1 MDRDRERDRGAPR
14 RPEEPVE
21 GRARTPEPTIDE
33 PPRRQSAE
41 DLAQEAGRS
50 NWGPGVLAAF
60 LTFLLLE
67 LLVFGLGLVAA
78 TDRPGDAGSEDVV
91 TGIVGLIAFFVGG
104 YVASMTSGA
113 RDERAGLLDGVLVW
127 AFVTILLLLFSSL
140 GVGQFFGA
148 LGDVVGQSRALGDP
162 TTTIDPSQIS
172 NTIQSSAL
180 GAFLSLLVWALA
192 SAAGGWLGARSG
204 LTIGRTGGVRRL
216 G

>member
-21 GRARTPEPTIDE
+21 GRTHTPEAAIDE
-33 PPRRQSAE
+33 PRRGGAE

-50 NWGPGVLAAF
+50 NWGPGVLAGF
-60 LTFLLLE
+60 LTFLVLE

-78 TDRPGDAGSEDVV
+78 TDRPGDAGSEDVI

-127 AFVTILLLLFSSL
+127 AFVTILMLLFSSL

-172 NTIQSSAL
+172 NTIKSSAL

-192 SAAGGWLGARSG
+192 AAAGGWLGARSG
-204 LTIGRTGGVRRL
+204 PAIGRTGRVRRL

>member
-1 MDRDRERDRGAPR
+1 MDRDREMDRGAR
-14 RPEEPVE
+14 RPEEPVA
-21 GRARTPEPTIDE
+21 GSTRIPESTIDE
-33 PPRRQSAE
+33 PPRQGAE

-78 TDRPGDAGSEDVV
+78 TDRPGDAGSEDVI

-113 RDERAGLLDGVLVW
+113 RDERAGLLDGLLVW
-127 AFVTILLLLFSSL
+127 AFVTILMLLFSSL

-148 LGDVVGQSRALGDP
+148 VGDVVGQSRALGDP
-162 TTTIDPSQIS
+162 TTTIDPSWIS
-172 NTIQSSAL
+172 NTIKSSAL

-192 SAAGGWLGARSG
+192 AAAGGWLGARSG
-204 LTIGRTGGVRRL
+204 PIIGRTGGVRRL

>member
-1 MDRDRERDRGAPR
+1 MCQRGDIYIWHQPSLKHTKYCCIQQKLPHDPNGLFSGLR
-14 RPEEPVE
+14 CSCH
-21 GRARTPEPTIDE
+21 T
-33 PPRRQSAE
+33 
-41 DLAQEAGRS
+41 DLA
-50 NWGPGVLAAF
+50 
-60 LTFLLLE
+60 T
-67 LLVFGLGLVAA
+67 
-78 TDRPGDAGSEDVV
+78 GSEDVI

-113 RDERAGLLDGVLVW
+113 RDERAGMLDGVLVW
-127 AFVTILLLLFSSL
+127 AFVSILMLLFSSL

-172 NTIQSSAL
+172 NTIKSSAL

-204 LTIGRTGGVRRL
+204 PALGRTGRVRRL